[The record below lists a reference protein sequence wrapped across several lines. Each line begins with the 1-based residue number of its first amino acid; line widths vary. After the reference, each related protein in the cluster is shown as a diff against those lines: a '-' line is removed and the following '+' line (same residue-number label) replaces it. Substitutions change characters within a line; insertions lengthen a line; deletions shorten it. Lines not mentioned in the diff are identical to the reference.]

1 MEHINTSTESFIGS
15 YQIPENICN
24 EIIKY
29 FKKNKLKQKKGVI
42 GYNEVPIIDIKI
54 KESIDIQIPVK
65 NNINIFNKYNEY
77 LFNYVKQ
84 YCVTYPELNKC
95 SLFGLTEGYNIQYYK
110 KNAGFKQWHFER
122 TSNLN
127 RMLVFMTYL
136 NDVEDGGTFFK
147 YQNIK
152 TKAKKGTTLIW
163 PTDFTHTHKGE
174 ISTKSHKYILTGWLG
189 FIPK

>member
-15 YQIPENICN
+15 YRIPDDICD

-42 GYNEVPIIDIKI
+42 GYNEVPIIDTKI

-65 NNINIFNKYNEY
+65 NNINIFNKYNEL

-84 YCVTYPELNKC
+84 YCTTYPELNKC

-127 RMLVFMTYL
+127 RLLVFMTYL
-136 NDVEDGGTFFK
+136 NNVEDGGTIFK
-147 YQNIK
+147 YQKIK
-152 TKAKKGTTLIW
+152 TKAKKGVTLIW
-163 PTDFTHTHKGE
+163 PSDFTHTHKGE
-174 ISTKSHKYILTGWLG
+174 ISTKKHKYILTGWLG